1 MNRRILL
8 LITDL
13 EIGGTPS
20 VVRELAI
27 RLHRPPEVEMQV
39 ACLSPWGPVA
49 DQLKQ
54 AGISV
59 TAFGL
64 TRPWQLFR
72 AVRRLRELVRE
83 QSIDTL
89 FSFLIHANTV
99 AALAMRELDE
109 VRLIQSIQTTQPYPR
124 WHWWLQGWI
133 YGQSRKIAV
142 PSAAIAQ
149 VAHLRSGIPAER
161 FEVIPNAVEAEDFP
175 RVAVFGE
182 PITRIG
188 FLGRID
194 PVKRLPVA
202 IAAAWSIR
210 QTPAKLLIFGHG
222 EARAGLQAHQEQTLI
237 DPDHDW
243 IEWKGPVADP
253 RAALAQMDVLV
264 LPSLGEGF
272 GLVLIEAMASGI
284 PVIASAAGGILDVV
298 EHERTGLLIPP
309 GRQDD
314 RAFAA
319 AILRLRREPKFRQFL
334 IENALEEVRR
344 RFTWSTVLPQYRRLL
359 RLEEGER
366 ECIGCHQ
373 SVYSLTDVVG
383 ISCDKHQS
391 RSTETDGTRST

>member
-8 LITDL
+8 FITDL

-27 RLHRPPEVEMQV
+27 RLHRPPEVSMQV

-49 DQLKQ
+49 DQLQQ
-54 AGISV
+54 AGIPV

-64 TRPWQLFR
+64 TRPWQFFR
-72 AVRRLRELVRE
+72 AVGRLRELVRD

-99 AALAMRELDE
+99 AAMAMRKPNDI
-109 VRLIQSIQTTQPYPR
+109 RFIQSIQTTQPYPR

-133 YGQSRKIAV
+133 YGRARKIAV
-142 PSAAIAQ
+142 PSSAIAT
-149 VAHLRSGIPAER
+149 VAHQRSGIPAGR
-161 FEVIPNAVEAEDFP
+161 FFIIPNAVDADDFP
-175 RVAVFGE
+175 RVPVFGD
-182 PITRIG
+182 PVTRIG
-188 FLGRID
+188 FLGRLD

-222 EARAGLQAHQEQTLI
+222 HARAALQARQEQTFH
-237 DPDHDW
+237 DPSHDW
-243 IEWKGPVADP
+243 IEWKGAVADP
-253 RAALAQMDVLV
+253 RQALARMDVLV

-272 GLVLIEAMASGI
+272 GLVLIEAMAGGI

-319 AILRLRREPKFRQFL
+319 AILRLRRDPELRQHL
-334 IENALEEVRR
+334 IDNALAEVRK
-344 RFTWSTVLPQYRRLL
+344 RFTWSTILPQYRRLL
-359 RLEEGER
+359 RLE
-366 ECIGCHQ
+366 
-373 SVYSLTDVVG
+373 
-383 ISCDKHQS
+383 
-391 RSTETDGTRST
+391 

>member
-8 LITDL
+8 FITDL

-27 RLHRPPEVEMQV
+27 RLHRPPEVTMRV

-54 AGISV
+54 AGIEV

-64 TRPWQLFR
+64 TRPWQLPS
-72 AVRRLRELVRE
+72 AVRRLRELIGE

-99 AALAMRELDE
+99 AAMAMRKLDG
-109 VRLIQSIQTTQPYPR
+109 VRFVQSIQTTQPYPR
-124 WHWWLQGWI
+124 WHWWLQGRI
-133 YGQSRKIAV
+133 YGRARKIAV
-142 PSAAIAQ
+142 PSFAIAR
-149 VAHLRSGIPAER
+149 VAQHRSGIPAER
-161 FEVIPNAVEAEDFP
+161 FDIIPNAVTVDDFP
-175 RVAVFGE
+175 RVKVFDG
-182 PITRIG
+182 PVTRIG
-188 FLGRID
+188 FLGRLD

-222 EARAGLQAHQEQTLI
+222 EARATLQSHQERTFN
-237 DPDHDW
+237 DPSLDW
-243 IEWKGPVADP
+243 IEWKGAVEDP
-253 RAALAQMDVLV
+253 RQALAQMDVLV

-284 PVIASAAGGILDVV
+284 PVIASAAGGILDVI
-298 EHERTGLLIPP
+298 EHERTGLLVQPR
-309 GRQDD
+309 GQDD

-319 AILRLRREPKFRQFL
+319 AILRLWRDPELRRRL
-334 IENALEEVRR
+334 IDNALAEVRQ

-359 RLEEGER
+359 RLEG
-366 ECIGCHQ
+366 
-373 SVYSLTDVVG
+373 
-383 ISCDKHQS
+383 
-391 RSTETDGTRST
+391 

>member
-1 MNRRILL
+1 VNRRILL

-27 RLHRPPEVEMQV
+27 RLHRPPEVQMQV
-39 ACLSPWGPVA
+39 ACLAPWGPVA

-54 AGISV
+54 AGIPV
-59 TAFGL
+59 IAFGL

-72 AVRRLRELVRE
+72 AVRRLRELMRE

-99 AALAMRELDE
+99 AALAMRKQGGSDGAEG

-133 YGQSRKIAV
+133 YGQARKIAV
-142 PSAAIAQ
+142 PSAAIAR
-149 VAHLRSGIPAER
+149 VAHLRSGIPEGR
-161 FEVIPNAVEAEDFP
+161 FDIIPNAVQTEDFP
-175 RVAVFGE
+175 RVPVFEG
-182 PITRIG
+182 PVTRVG
-188 FLGRID
+188 FLGRLD

-202 IAAAWSIR
+202 ISAAWFIR

-237 DPDHDW
+237 DPEHDW

-253 RAALAQMDVLV
+253 RQALAQMDVLV

-319 AILRLRREPKFRQFL
+319 AILRLKREPEFRQFL
-334 IENALEEVRR
+334 IENALIEVRR

-359 RLEEGER
+359 WLE
-366 ECIGCHQ
+366 
-373 SVYSLTDVVG
+373 
-383 ISCDKHQS
+383 
-391 RSTETDGTRST
+391 

>member
-8 LITDL
+8 FITDL

-27 RLHRPPEVEMQV
+27 RLHRPPEVCMQV

-54 AGISV
+54 AGIPV

-64 TRPWQLFR
+64 TRPWQLFS
-72 AVRRLRELVRE
+72 AVERLRQLVRD

-99 AALAMRELDE
+99 AAIAMRKLESAVE
-109 VRLIQSIQTTQPYPR
+109 AGGVRFIQSIQTTQPYPR

-133 YGQSRKIAV
+133 YGRARKIAV
-142 PSAAIAQ
+142 PSTAIAK
-149 VAHLRSGIPAER
+149 VARRRSGIPSER
-161 FEVIPNAVEAEDFP
+161 FYIIPNAVEVDHFP
-175 RVAVFGE
+175 RVAVFGD

-188 FLGRID
+188 FLGRLD

-222 EARAGLQAHQEQTLI
+222 EARATLQSHQERTFH
-237 DPDHDW
+237 DPAHDW
-243 IEWKGPVADP
+243 IEWKGAVADP
-253 RAALAQMDVLV
+253 RQALAQMDVLV

-284 PVIASAAGGILDVV
+284 PVIASAAGGILDVI

-309 GRQDD
+309 GRRDD

-319 AILRLRREPKFRQFL
+319 AILRIRRDPDLRRHL
-334 IENALEEVRR
+334 IDNALAEVRR
-344 RFTWSTVLPQYRRLL
+344 RFTWETILPQYRRLL
-359 RLEEGER
+359 RLE
-366 ECIGCHQ
+366 
-373 SVYSLTDVVG
+373 
-383 ISCDKHQS
+383 
-391 RSTETDGTRST
+391 